1 MKVHRQAP
9 LTVPYAL
16 VTLPPI
22 ASPGAAPVLAGL
34 VRFAA
39 GTRSPEVG
47 MRTSAKHEL
56 GYVVSGRIR
65 IDTERASF
73 EACAG
78 DMLSSSPTEPH
89 GTTALED
96 TEIFFVLID
105 PHLAEQ
111 A

>member
-1 MKVHRQAP
+1 MKVHHHAP
-9 LTVPYAL
+9 LTGPYAL

-22 ASPGAAPVLAGL
+22 APAGAAPVLVGL

-39 GTRSPEVG
+39 GTRSPEIG

-56 GYVVSGRIR
+56 GYVVSGRLR
-65 IDTERASF
+65 IDTEHASF

-78 DMLSSSPTEPH
+78 NMLSSSPTEPH
-89 GTTALED
+89 STTALED
-96 TEIFFVLID
+96 SEIFFVLID
-105 PHLAEQ
+105 PHLAGQ